1 MSSRAMSSRDADAE
15 SLRAHK
21 RQRSGVPEDG
31 MTTDMYNDFAASAL
45 LCLSD
50 IKVSFV
56 RVYRL
61 LRFLS
66 ERTGRGEREVG
77 VLRGLV
83 GTLVAT
89 VESTKQI
96 ICPRESQDTVRLLY
110 SHTEREVATILSPLF
125 DSGHLLEQRGMY
137 EQVWDESLF
146 TYSYE
151 MDLIEAGIARNTT
164 QRFTVAAHTHGIW
177 LDGVRRVDMLRAA
190 VQILFRF
197 GIPIEVQKA
206 LQQSMH
212 ACKRFVE
219 VAGENE
225 PLALSHFD

>member
-1 MSSRAMSSRDADAE
+1 MSSRDAAAVSE
-15 SLRAHK
+15 RAPK

-31 MTTDMYNDFAASAL
+31 MTTDTYNDIATAAL
-45 LCLSD
+45 RCLSD

-66 ERTGRGEREVG
+66 ERTGRGEHEVG

-83 GTLVAT
+83 GTLVAS
-89 VESTKQI
+89 VESTTQI
-96 ICPRESQDTVRLLY
+96 ICTHESQDAVRLLY

-125 DSGHLLEQRGMY
+125 DSGHLLEQSGMY

-164 QRFTVAAHTHGIW
+164 QRFTVAAHTHEIW
-177 LDGVRRVDMLRAA
+177 LDGVWRVDMLRASL
-190 VQILFRF
+190 QILFRF
-197 GIPIEVQKA
+197 GIPIEVQKG

-212 ACKRFVE
+212 ACNRYVE
-219 VAGENE
+219 AAGENE
-225 PLALSHFD
+225 PFALNHFG